1 MQCDEFDARL
11 DRRLDRHQA
20 PDADP
25 LLRQHARLCP
35 RCHEQL
41 TAATRLMMGLK
52 LLDTPPLGDDFTR
65 RVVQQ
70 VAPATPKRRVWRAPL
85 TLAVAATLLIALLPG
100 TSYLLRTGRTWF
112 DTPPTPTS
120 GTGDIAYMTSA
131 PSASTPATADVSPW
145 LHYRNSI
152 LQLYPEQ
159 IRTRH
164 RQQLSALAR
173 DLSPIATPFNTAM
186 TAIRRTI
193 PVSQPD
199 DKGQPSASTTPRAA
213 LGATHT

>member
-35 RCHEQL
+35 RCREQL
-41 TAATRLMMGLK
+41 TAATRLLTGLK
-52 LLDTPPLGDDFTR
+52 LLDTPPLRDDFAR

-70 VAPATPKRRVWRAPL
+70 VTPAAPRRRVWRAPL

-100 TSYLLRTGRTWF
+100 TSYLLRTGRTWLAA
-112 DTPPTPTS
+112 PSTPTS

-131 PSASTPATADVSPW
+131 SSASTPATADDSPW
-145 LHYRNSI
+145 LRYRNSI

-159 IRTRH
+159 TRVRH
-164 RQQLSALAR
+164 RQQMSALAR
-173 DLSPIATPFNTAM
+173 DLSPIATPFNTAV

-193 PVSQPD
+193 PVSRPD
-199 DKGQPSASTTPRAA
+199 DKGQPSASTTPRAT